1 MLSVPSLYKKTME
14 MFNLASGANV
24 ALAVGF
30 NSHGLRHIEIE
41 HGSSVCSSDCRKG
54 YFTVPIL
61 PSLLHVLRF
70 GIIRKVS
77 TDRVSYLC
85 ESTKYAF

>member
-1 MLSVPSLYKKTME
+1 ME
-14 MFNLASGANV
+14 IFNLDSGDYV
-24 ALAVGF
+24 TLAVGF

-77 TDRVSYLC
+77 IDRVSYLC
-85 ESTKYAF
+85 QKNLLVLF